1 MIKDEADEVIK
12 KLFDSLESR
21 YRNNLEF
28 MKGSQIVFDYDQLI
42 YYKCYKKNFNHGTSY
57 IDSPDW
63 IKYKEVTM
71 NPINKKD
78 IKCFQYAVAVPLNF
92 EEIREDLQRITKTKA
107 FINKYN
113 WEGINFPPEK
123 NDWKK

>member
-1 MIKDEADEVIK
+1 
-12 KLFDSLESR
+12 
-21 YRNNLEF
+21 
-28 MKGSQIVFDYDQLI
+28 
-42 YYKCYKKNFNHGTSY
+42 
-57 IDSPDW
+57 
-63 IKYKEVTM
+63 M

-78 IKCFQYAVAVPLNF
+78 IKCFQYAVTVPLNF
-92 EEIREDLQRITKTKA
+92 EEIRKDLQRITKTKA